1 MHRKCAPPAANRQ
14 QLACGLLTREG
25 GEEPGPERLG
35 KRHGGVTRHWTAKPP
50 GLGRYRRLCLRP
62 PIRLPSFRDG
72 IRWASELK
80 TPAKEVPS
88 PTGESYLPNWAILL
102 VTNLKCRAVALGFE
116 IKREG
121 SPARSPRS
129 QICCMSA
136 GTQPV
141 LVCAWRVSRPS
152 ANWGA
157 GQPALWR

>member
-1 MHRKCAPPAANRQ
+1 M
-14 QLACGLLTREG
+14 LTREG

-88 PTGESYLPNWAILL
+88 PTGEFDI
-102 VTNLKCRAVALGFE
+102 CRIGQFYW
-116 IKREG
+116 
-121 SPARSPRS
+121 S
-129 QICCMSA
+129 QILNAGRVAPRLRDKARRIASKIAKLPDLLHVSGHATGSGLRVARQSA
-136 GTQPV
+136 
-141 LVCAWRVSRPS
+141 